1 MSKEVVLIQPKAGTF
16 DMIGARLPIGLLSI
30 AAIPYQMG
38 YKIKIIDQR
47 VDKAWR
53 QTLSEA
59 LKKEPICVGITSMT
73 GKQILYGI
81 EAAKI
86 VREKSKVPIVWGGVH
101 VTLMPDQSIENPYVD
116 IIVIGEGD
124 YTFAELVEAIAKG
137 ESLKTIK
144 GIYYKENGRIIRNP
158 ERPFI
163 KNLDELPELP
173 YELVNIDAYSSLKI
187 EGRSLDFVTSRG
199 CSFRCSFC
207 YNNYFNKS
215 MWRSFSAKET
225 VRRLKNFVRRYN
237 VRTVYFQDDNFF
249 NNLKRIREILIGI
262 INEGLKIKWGTL
274 GLRIDT
280 AARID
285 DELFQLMV
293 DSGCINVDIG
303 VESGSRR
310 ILDMID
316 KRITI
321 EDVFKVNKRI
331 AKYPFIIK
339 YTFII
344 GFPTETKEE
353 RVSTIKTALALTKEN
368 KHAYTPIFVYTPYP
382 GTPMYEFALKN
393 GFEPPKNLEEWG
405 NFGYNTWYYSFKSWL
420 NNKQVRELKSIE
432 FTSYFSNRN
441 IKYKINRT
449 IASLLFELYHPI
461 AKFRFKNYF
470 HAFPFDSMLFKKMF
484 ESKL

>member
-101 VTLMPDQSIENPYVD
+101 VTLMPEQSIENPYVD

-144 GIYYKENGRIIRNP
+144 GIYYKENGRIIKNP